1 MGMEKI
7 DDNSSKIDHQDLR
20 DKTNKSNS
28 QLGTHR
34 YKTIP
39 PIIKYNNLEESN
51 LERVRRQRAEKKLW
65 KKPLPPSPFL
75 LNLNVLARTQVYDE
89 FLEMSNTVKNNSN
102 KFVDPV
108 LGLISRQDSLSINQ
122 DYCQDFKTSCNEE
135 ENSMLE
141 FIFSDILRSLIS
153 DKSFHSICQKLKYE
167 EIPYFF
173 QYMQTE
179 DKEEKNNQHEEEKKI
194 LISPKKKNN
203 NIKLNENEKN
213 AQSLQ
218 KIKM

>member
-1 MGMEKI
+1 MEKI

-20 DKTNKSNS
+20 GKTNKSNS

-39 PIIKYNNLEESN
+39 PIIKYNILEESN

-65 KKPLPPSPFL
+65 KKPIPPSPFL

-89 FLEMSNTVKNNSN
+89 FLEMSNSIKNDSN

-108 LGLISRQDSLSINQ
+108 LGIVSKLDNLSTNQ
-122 DYCQDFKTSCNEE
+122 DNNQDFKTVCSEE
-135 ENSMLE
+135 ENILLE

-153 DKSFHSICQKLKYE
+153 DKSFHSVCQKLKDE

-173 QYMQTE
+173 QYTQIDE
-179 DKEEKNNQHEEEKKI
+179 NEEKNDENEETKKI
-194 LISPKKKNN
+194 EASSKKKN
-203 NIKLNENEKN
+203 KLNENEKN